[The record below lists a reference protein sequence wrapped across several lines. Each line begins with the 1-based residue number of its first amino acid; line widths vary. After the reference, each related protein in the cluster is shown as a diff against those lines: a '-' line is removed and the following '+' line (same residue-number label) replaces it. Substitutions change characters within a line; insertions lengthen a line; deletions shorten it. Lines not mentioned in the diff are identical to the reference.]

1 MNDKIT
7 IIGGGNLG
15 SAIAEGLINSKFC
28 KPEHITVTKRN
39 VNTLSAFRRTRCNGK
54 Q

>member
-1 MNDKIT
+1 MNDRIT

-28 KPEHITVTKRN
+28 KAGTYNQLQKEM
-39 VNTLSAFRRTRCNGK
+39 
-54 Q
+54 